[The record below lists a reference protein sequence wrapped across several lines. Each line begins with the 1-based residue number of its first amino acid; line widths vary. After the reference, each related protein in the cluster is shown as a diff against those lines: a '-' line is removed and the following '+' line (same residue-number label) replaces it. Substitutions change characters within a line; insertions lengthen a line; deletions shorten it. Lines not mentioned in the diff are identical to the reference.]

1 MTENEIYCYVNGF
14 LKWNISKKT
23 SYVIGNKKFFG
34 KICILNF
41 RNKRKSIFAR
51 VIIRNYRWEKIPK
64 ETGKIIIKS
73 TYRRNNQQGFMQLIP
88 HTGIRCEKLTLSLH
102 FWNSI
107 FKGKNRKFKVFK
119 AAQSFFKLIITFLK
133 YISRF

>member
-1 MTENEIYCYVNGF
+1 MNMIENEIYCYINGF

-34 KICILNF
+34 KICILNW

-51 VIIRNYRWEKIPK
+51 VIIRKETLEKITK

-73 TYRRNNQQGFMQLIP
+73 TYR
-88 HTGIRCEKLTLSLH
+88 
-102 FWNSI
+102 
-107 FKGKNRKFKVFK
+107 
-119 AAQSFFKLIITFLK
+119 
-133 YISRF
+133 